1 MERTA
6 IKRMDGNRLRLT
18 VYSLGHF
25 WVDFSCALL
34 MFSQLW
40 GTPEW
45 VMCVLLY
52 NFCAFALQM
61 PIGLMADRLSR
72 NSCVAAMGCIL
83 VAISWLLPDIP
94 LLAAVA
100 AGVGNGCFHIGGGI
114 DVLNRSEAKAAALG
128 VFVSPGAF
136 GIYFGTALG
145 RAGTVP
151 GWLSAAGLM
160 LFGVLFIGLD
170 LWLRGGLNSGNV
182 PVELSVRADAL
193 WALVCCFLVVVL
205 RSYVGM
211 VLVFPWKTGAWAVA
225 SVCAVVF
232 GKTAGGFLGDLI
244 GMRRAAIGSLGL
256 SALLFSFSSV
266 PLAGVAAVFLF
277 NMTMPITLWAAA
289 RLLPGGR
296 GFAFGT
302 LTFALFLGFLPAWLG
317 WPVLMNG
324 SLSYTLGALASLI
337 LLVLGLEKGGVR

>member
-1 MERTA
+1 
-6 IKRMDGNRLRLT
+6 MDRDRLRL
-18 VYSLGHF
+18 VEYSLGHF
-25 WVDFSCALL
+25 WVDFSCVLL

-40 GTPEW
+40 GSPEW

-61 PIGLMADRLSR
+61 PIGLMADKLSR
-72 NSCVAAMGCIL
+72 NSCVAALGCVL
-83 VAISWLLPDIP
+83 VAGGWLLSGIP
-94 LLAAVA
+94 LLAAA
-100 AGVGNGCFHIGGGI
+100 IAGVGNGCFHVGGGI
-114 DVLNRSEAKAAALG
+114 DVLNRSWRKAAALG
-128 VFVSPGAF
+128 IFVSPGAF
-136 GIYFGTALG
+136 GVYFGTALG
-145 RAGTVP
+145 KAGTIP
-151 GWLSAAGLM
+151 GWLPAVGLM

-170 LWLRGGLNSGNV
+170 LRLRGSLDSGNV

-193 WALVCCFLVVVL
+193 WALAGCFLVVVL

-211 VLVFPWKTGAWAVA
+211 VLTFPWKTGAWAVA

-232 GKTAGGFLGDLI
+232 GKTAGGFLGDAI
-244 GMRRAAIGSLGL
+244 GMQKAAIGSLGL
-256 SALLFSFSSV
+256 SALLFCFGSA

-302 LTFALFLGFLPAWLG
+302 LTFALFLGFLPTWLG
-317 WPVLMNG
+317 WPVLVNG
-324 SLSYTLGALASLI
+324 GLSYALAALTSLI
-337 LLVLGLEKGGVR
+337 LLAFGLVKGGVG